1 MKCKA
6 WPTGGLH
13 RGECV
18 NEFETLAI
26 NCFHQVEVLN
36 ITIQFIGFGL
46 DDREYINA
54 DRWERLITTYMLNLR
69 IFDFQYS
76 YRGLDY
82 NVEYQTFET
91 LTNKFNSKF
100 WIDHQW
106 FFDRHYHKLTWS
118 NAAVFYSR
126 NPYQ

>member
-1 MKCKA
+1 M
-6 WPTGGLH
+6 
-13 RGECV
+13 
-18 NEFETLAI
+18 
-26 NCFHQVEVLN
+26 N
-36 ITIQFIGFGL
+36 IAIQFIGFGL
-46 DDREYINA
+46 DNREYINA

-76 YRGLDY
+76 YRSLDY

-118 NAAVFYSR
+118 NATVFYSR